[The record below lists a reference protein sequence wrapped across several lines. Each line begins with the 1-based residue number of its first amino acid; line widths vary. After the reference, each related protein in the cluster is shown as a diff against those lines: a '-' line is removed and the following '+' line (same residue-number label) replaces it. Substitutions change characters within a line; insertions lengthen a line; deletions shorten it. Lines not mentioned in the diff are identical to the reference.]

1 MDLYPLRFQPL
12 LVPKPWGG
20 GKIAGLGRDLPGG
33 PRGSETPIGESW
45 ELVDLPG
52 RSSIVANGA
61 LAGRSLHALIAAD
74 AAALLGDVRP
84 TAEGGFPLL
93 VKYLDARENLSIQ
106 VHPDAAYAAANPGV
120 RSKTEALYVLEAEPG
135 AVVYRGIKP
144 GVSPQQLQRDALT
157 GTIADDL
164 IATPVK
170 AGQCLFLPGGTCHAY
185 GAGIFGVEI
194 QTPGDTTFRLY
205 DWGRTDREL
214 HLDEALACINFEVG
228 ANDFARAER
237 RTHVAGVFAT
247 MSKVCTC
254 EAFTIEKVRMVEQYG
269 QEIPYDRPAVWVVLK
284 GSGVI
289 TGSPAGID
297 VEFNRGDVLLLPA
310 CLHDAR
316 VLIRE
321 DTVWLDIQF
330 PRVGTDILL
339 A

>member
-1 MDLYPLRFQPL
+1 MQLYPLRFRPT

-20 GKIAGLGRDLPGG
+20 RKIAQLGRDLPPSG
-33 PRGSETPIGESW
+33 EPIGESW

-52 RSSIVANGA
+52 KSSVVTNGP
-61 LAGRSLHALIAAD
+61 LAGRTLQELIAIDPEPIMA
-74 AAALLGDVRP
+74 DVRL

-106 VHPDAAYAAANPGV
+106 VHPDVAYAAEHPGV
-120 RSKTEALYVLEAEPG
+120 RSKTEAIYVLEADPD

-144 GVSPQQLQRDALT
+144 GVSPQQFRRDIDA
-157 GTIADDL
+157 GTVVEDL
-164 IATPVK
+164 IRSPAR
-170 AGQCLFLPGGTCHAY
+170 AGQCLYLPGGTCHAY

-205 DWGRTDREL
+205 DWDRTNREL
-214 HLDEALACINFEVG
+214 HIEEALACIDFESRE
-228 ANDFARAER
+228 FAAAQR
-237 RTHVAGVFAT
+237 RTHVAGVFTT
-247 MSKVCTC
+247 MSKLCTC
-254 EAFTIEKVRMVEQYG
+254 DAFTIEKVRMVEEYG
-269 QEIPYDRPAVWVVLK
+269 QEIPYDRPAVWVVLE

-289 TGSPAGID
+289 TGSPAGVD
-297 VEFNRGDVLLLPA
+297 VEFKRGDVLLLPA
-310 CLHDAR
+310 CLHDAA
-316 VLIRE
+316 VKIRR